1 MVRIFLFGSA
11 VAGLLFVTLGYA
23 IFDGQLVAD
32 KPSASPSASAGA
44 SPGASAGASPGASAS
59 TSASVQPGPS
69 ASGTGATVTIA
80 NLAFGPDLKVPVG
93 TPVTFVNND
102 TVLHTATNGTNG
114 TPASGSLFDL
124 QLPVGATGSYTFT
137 AAGTYAVTCTVHPA
151 MNMTITVQ

>member
-23 IFDGQLVAD
+23 IFDGQLVAE
-32 KPSASPSASAGA
+32 KASASAGA
-44 SPGASAGASPGASAS
+44 SPAASAGASASI
-59 TSASVQPGPS
+59 QPGPS
-69 ASGTGATVTIA
+69 ASGAGSTVTIA
-80 NLAFGPDLKVPVG
+80 NLAFGPDLTVAVG
-93 TPVTFVNND
+93 TSVTFQNND

-114 TPASGSLFDL
+114 TPASSSLFDL
-124 QLPVGATGSYTFT
+124 QLPVGAAASFTFT

>member
-11 VAGLLFVTLGYA
+11 VVGLLFVTLGYA
-23 IFDGQLVAD
+23 IFDGQLVAE
-32 KPSASPSASAGA
+32 KASASPVASAGA
-44 SPGASAGASPGASAS
+44 SAGA
-59 TSASVQPGPS
+59 SASVQPGPS
-69 ASGTGATVTIA
+69 ASGAGSTVTIA
-80 NLAFGPDLKVPVG
+80 NLAFGPDLTVPVG

-137 AAGTYAVTCTVHPA
+137 AAGIYAVTCTVHPA